1 MQETIAIRCVP
12 CFLDFLWVLLDI
24 FIGGYL
30 GTFFVWVSHILCI
43 DWCTIIK
50 PKRSYAHTLL
60 DYVRVPYLWLLLPVP
75 SILFLASLENLIHT
89 VVIYSKLNF
98 SDCNEVQEAIIGG
111 ANFFNPYSIL
121 KDFSSLSMAET
132 CWASWCTQI
141 IIIII
146 IIGELIGF
154 VWGVMTWWVD
164 CYL

>member
-60 DYVRVPYLWLLLPVP
+60 DYVRVPY
-75 SILFLASLENLIHT
+75 IM
-89 VVIYSKLNF
+89 VVTSCTFNIVSCIPGKFNPYCSSKLNF

-132 CWASWCTQI
+132 C
-141 IIIII
+141 
-146 IIGELIGF
+146 
-154 VWGVMTWWVD
+154 
-164 CYL
+164 

>member
-132 CWASWCTQI
+132 C
-141 IIIII
+141 
-146 IIGELIGF
+146 
-154 VWGVMTWWVD
+154 
-164 CYL
+164 